1 MEGFDSPPRWKIGDF
16 DDDDY
21 VVYLN
26 IEHKHHSHHEFHDDF
41 EYIMMIMMFT
51 FKHQQNCHLLMIL
64 KCHHDFP
71 RRDSL
76 SKRLASGKVKR
87 YQTYY
92 L

>member
-1 MEGFDSPPRWKIGDF
+1 MMMIMLFISF
-16 DDDDY
+16 
-21 VVYLN
+21 
-26 IEHKHHSHHEFHDDF
+26 IEHKQHSHHDFHDEFHDDF

-51 FKHQQNCHLLMIL
+51 FKHKQNCHLLMIL
-64 KCHHDFP
+64 KCHHNFL

-92 L
+92 LKSDILKV